1 MKHHMLIHNSPCTTE
16 GVRRKEDLDMTVLRV
31 MASRHSAFYSPLLG
45 AIAGGFLQEEGFE
58 PVYTPLPPGQTV
70 AQLLVAGEI
79 DVAQSA
85 VSSSWGPMEQGQQPP
100 TVHFAQ
106 INERDGFLIAG
117 RHPDSAFSWD
127 KLLSGEFM
135 FVHGGQPQAML
146 AYAMHKQGV
155 DLAQAQAVNAGT
167 TANMMAAWRQGQ
179 GAYFHEQG
187 PYPQQLEH
195 EQVAHIVASVGEVL
209 GLVAFSSL
217 TATREWLHKPEARR
231 FMRAYRKAREWV
243 NTASAAEI
251 ARAEQGFFPDVDSS
265 VLTQTIAYY
274 QQLGCWN
281 PSVTI
286 ARATYEVALD
296 VFLHSRLI
304 TRRHPYEQVVVPPPE
319 E

>member
-1 MKHHMLIHNSPCTTE
+1 M
-16 GVRRKEDLDMTVLRV
+16 EDARHREDTDMTVLRV

-45 AIAGGFLQEEGFE
+45 AIAGGFLQAEGFD
-58 PVYTPLPPGQTV
+58 PVYTPLPPGKTV
-70 AQLLVAGEI
+70 AQLLAAGEI

-85 VSSSWGPMEQGQQPP
+85 VSSSWGPLEQGQQPP

-117 RHPDSAFSWD
+117 RHPDPAFSWD
-127 KLLSGEFM
+127 KLRSGWFM
-135 FVHGGQPQAML
+135 FVHGGQPQA
-146 AYAMHKQGV
+146 K
-155 DLAQAQAVNAGT
+155 AVNAGA

-179 GAYFHEQG
+179 GDYFHEQG

-209 GLVAFSSL
+209 GPVAFSSL
-217 TATREWLHKPEARR
+217 TATREWLQKPEARQ

-243 NTASAAEI
+243 NTAAAAEI
-251 ARAEQGFFPDVDSS
+251 ARAEQEFFPDVDPR

-286 ARATYEVALD
+286 SRATYEVALD

>member
-1 MKHHMLIHNSPCTTE
+1 
-16 GVRRKEDLDMTVLRV
+16 MTVLRV

-70 AQLLVAGEI
+70 AQLLTAGEI

-85 VSSSWGPMEQGQQPP
+85 VSSSWAFLEKGQTPP

-106 INERDGFLIAG
+106 INERDGFLIAS
-117 RHPDSAFSWD
+117 RRADAAFSWD
-127 KLLSGEFM
+127 KLRSSAFM

-155 DLAQAQAVNAGT
+155 DLAQVRAVNAGT
-167 TANMMAAWRQGQ
+167 TANMLAAWRQGQ
-179 GAYFHEQG
+179 GDYFHEQG

-195 EQVAHIVASVGEVL
+195 EQAAHIVASVGEVI
-209 GLVAFSSL
+209 GPVAFSSL
-217 TATREWLHKPEARR
+217 TATQAWLQQPQAGR

-243 NTASAAEI
+243 NSAAAAEI
-251 ARAEQGFFPDVDSS
+251 ARAEQEFFPETDQR

-286 ARATYEVALD
+286 SRAAYEAALE

-304 TRRHPYEQVVVPPPE
+304 TQRHPYEQVIVPPPE
-319 E
+319 A

>member
-1 MKHHMLIHNSPCTTE
+1 
-16 GVRRKEDLDMTVLRV
+16 MTVLRL

-45 AIAGGFLQEEGFE
+45 AIAGGFLQAEGFE
-58 PVYTPLPPGQTV
+58 PVYTPLPPGKTV

-85 VSSSWGPMEQGQQPP
+85 VSSSWGPLEQGQQPP

-106 INERDGFLIAG
+106 INERDGFLIAA
-117 RHPDSAFSWD
+117 RHPDPTFSWD
-127 KLLSGEFM
+127 KLLSGRFM

-146 AYAMHKQGV
+146 AYALHKQGV
-155 DLAQAQAVNAGT
+155 DLAQVRALNAGPT
-167 TANMMAAWRQGQ
+167 ENMLATWRQGQ
-179 GAYFHEQG
+179 GDYFHEQG

-195 EQVAHIVASVGEVL
+195 EQVAHIVASVGEVI
-209 GLVAFSSL
+209 GPVAFSSL
-217 TATREWLHKPEARR
+217 SATRDWLQTPEAAR

-243 NTASAAEI
+243 NRASAAEI
-251 ARAEQGFFPDVDSS
+251 ARAKQGFFPEVDQR

-286 ARATYEVALD
+286 SHATYEAALE

-304 TRRHPYEQVVVPPPE
+304 TKRHPYEQVVVPPPE
-319 E
+319 V

>member
-1 MKHHMLIHNSPCTTE
+1 MRIKKGDT
-16 GVRRKEDLDMTVLRV
+16 DMTVLRV

-45 AIAGGFLQEEGFE
+45 AIAGGFLKEEGFE
-58 PVYTPLPPGQTV
+58 PVYTPVPPGKTV
-70 AQLLVAGEI
+70 AQLLAAGDI

-85 VSSSWGPMEQGQQPP
+85 VSASWGPLEQGQPPP

-106 INERDGFLIAG
+106 INERDGFLIAS
-117 RHPDSAFSWD
+117 RHPDPTFSWD
-127 KLLSGEFM
+127 KLRAGGFM

-146 AYAMHKQGV
+146 TYAMHKQGV
-155 DLAQAQAVNAGT
+155 DLAQVRAINAGT
-167 TANMMAAWRQGQ
+167 TENMMAAWRQGQ
-179 GAYFHEQG
+179 GDYFHEQG

-209 GLVAFSSL
+209 GPVAFSSL
-217 TATREWLHKPEARR
+217 TATRQWLHKPEAAR

-243 NTASAAEI
+243 NRTPAAEI
-251 ARAEQGFFPDVDSS
+251 ARAEQVFFPQVEQS

-281 PSVTI
+281 PPVTI
-286 ARATYEVALD
+286 SRETYETALD

-319 E
+319 A

>member
-1 MKHHMLIHNSPCTTE
+1 
-16 GVRRKEDLDMTVLRV
+16 MTVLRV

-45 AIAGGFLQEEGFE
+45 AIAGGFLKEEGFE
-58 PVYTPLPPGQTV
+58 PVYTPLPPGKTV
-70 AQLLVAGEI
+70 AQLLAAGDI

-85 VSSSWGPMEQGQQPP
+85 VSASWGPLEQGQQPP

-106 INERDGFLIAG
+106 INERDGFLIAS
-117 RHPDSAFSWD
+117 RHPAATFSWD
-127 KLLSGEFM
+127 KLRAGGFM

-146 AYAMHKQGV
+146 TYAMHKQGV
-155 DLAQAQAVNAGT
+155 DLAQGRGINAGT
-167 TANMMAAWRQGQ
+167 TENMMAAWRQGQ
-179 GAYFHEQG
+179 GDYFHEQG

-195 EQVAHIVASVGEVL
+195 ERVAHIVASVGAVL
-209 GLVAFSSL
+209 GPVAFSSL
-217 TATREWLHKPEARR
+217 TATRQWLHTPEAAR

-243 NTASAAEI
+243 NSTPAAEI
-251 ARAEQGFFPDVDSS
+251 ARAEQVFFPQVEQS

-281 PSVTI
+281 PPVTI
-286 ARATYEVALD
+286 SRTSYDTALD

-319 E
+319 G